1 VALWGS
7 SMRGAIGL
15 LACVLVCV
23 AVPAQAELQ
32 NCTITWTPNS
42 EADLFGYKLYVA
54 PTPRGYVKGSP
65 GVTIGKG
72 ATTARCS
79 QLGLTVPQTYY
90 FAVTAYDTSGNE
102 SDFSNE
108 VSKLIAEVVVVPLAY
123 VTRVLTDTDGAT
135 VTISGPAAKLYV
147 YGGAIEFQEVAGYT
161 AGSATH
167 RHTKRWEASDS
178 FVCFVAENIEGTR
191 TEQQCNTVVVGE
203 DRDVVAPSAP
213 TGVTVQ

>member
-1 VALWGS
+1 MATWGS

-15 LACVLVCV
+15 LACWLVCV

-42 EADLFGYKLYVA
+42 EADLAGYRVYVA
-54 PTPRGYVKGSP
+54 PTSLGYVKGSP
-65 GVTIGKG
+65 GVTVGKG

-90 FAVTAYDTSGNE
+90 FAMTAYDTTGNE
-102 SDFSNE
+102 SAFSNE
-108 VSKLIAEVVVVPLAY
+108 VSRFIGEIVVAPLAY

-147 YGGAIEFQEVAGYT
+147 YGGAI
-161 AGSATH
+161 
-167 RHTKRWEASDS
+167 
-178 FVCFVAENIEGTR
+178 
-191 TEQQCNTVVVGE
+191 
-203 DRDVVAPSAP
+203 
-213 TGVTVQ
+213 

>member
-1 VALWGS
+1 MALWGS

-108 VSKLIAEVVVVPLAY
+108 VSKLIADVVVVPLAH
-123 VTRVLTDTDGAT
+123 VTRVQTDADGAT
-135 VTISGPAAKLYV
+135 VTISGSAVRLYV
-147 YGGAIEFQEVAGYT
+147 FGGATPLQEVVGYSP
-161 AGSATH
+161 GSATH
-167 RHTKRWEASDS
+167 RYDRRWSTDDS
-178 FVCFVAENIEGTR
+178 FVCFIAENVEGRR

-203 DRDVVAPSAP
+203 DRDVVAPSMP